1 MLNDLTATMTVPR
14 RYESTASFARFLM
27 RRMSDARLTQ
37 VAGSLTFTTLLALVP
52 LLTIGLTVISA
63 FPMFEDYSTRFKL
76 MLLSTLVPEFAGKVF
91 TIYMRQFADNAA
103 RLTTA
108 GIAMLG
114 VTAIMMMMTVERTFN
129 SIWQVKKARPLLSQ
143 VMVYWTVLTLG
154 PLILGVGLGG
164 WSWLFKAYSFKRNLP
179 FLAVLLQTV
188 GMVGLSTILLALLYR
203 IVPARFVPMRQA
215 LAGALVT
222 SLLLILLK
230 VWFGIY
236 IVELGTY
243 QTVYGAFAILPI
255 FLLWV
260 YLQWLLVLAGAVLTA
275 SLSYWENQAW
285 RRPPAPPRRFVDA
298 IEVLLLLDKAQDEGT
313 ALSLPALRQFI
324 PVGFDEL
331 GFVLDRL
338 VEAGLVE
345 RGQREGWV
353 LKKKLSTVSLLDVFE
368 LFVYHPDDAGADV
381 VSNAAAQLLQPLTT
395 ALGSDT
401 MEDFARRLGRK

>member
-1 MLNDLTATMTVPR
+1 MTVPR
-14 RYESTASFARFLM
+14 RYESTTSFLRFVAQ
-27 RRMSDARLTQ
+27 RMSDARLTQ

-91 TIYMRQFADNAA
+91 TVYMRQFADNAA

-108 GIAMLG
+108 GILMLG
-114 VTAIMMMMTVERTFN
+114 VTAILMMMTVERTFN
-129 SIWQVKKARPLLSQ
+129 GIWQVRKPRPLLSQ

-164 WSWLFKAYSFKRNLP
+164 WNWLFKAYRYKRELP
-179 FLAVLLQTV
+179 LLVSILQAL
-188 GMVGLSTILLALLYR
+188 GMVGLSTLLLALLYR

-215 LAGALVT
+215 FAGALVT

-230 VWFGIY
+230 TWFGIY

-275 SLSYWENQAW
+275 ALSYWAGQAW

-298 IEVLLLLDKAQDEGT
+298 IEVLLLLDQAQNEGR
-313 ALSLPALRQFI
+313 ALRLPALRQTI
-324 PVGFDEL
+324 PVGYDEL
-331 GFVLDRL
+331 GYVLDRL
-338 VEAGLVE
+338 EEAALVE
-345 RGQREGWV
+345 RGRDGWV
-353 LKKKLSTVSLLDVFE
+353 LKKKLAAVPLLDVFE
-368 LFVYHPDDAGADV
+368 VFIYHPDDAGEDV
-381 VSNAAAQLLQPLTT
+381 VSHAAAQLLQPLATS
-395 ALGSDT
+395 LGSDT
-401 MEDFARRLGRK
+401 LEDFARRLGRK